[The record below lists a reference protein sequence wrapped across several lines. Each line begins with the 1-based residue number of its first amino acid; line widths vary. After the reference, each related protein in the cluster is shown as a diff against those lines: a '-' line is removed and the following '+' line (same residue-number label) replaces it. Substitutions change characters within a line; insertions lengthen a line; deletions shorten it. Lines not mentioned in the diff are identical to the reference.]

1 VHTATA
7 TRELLAPR
15 DDVWAFVSTPGRLA
29 DWWPGVF
36 AVQDQGD
43 HWTIEGEERG
53 GLTGVASPGDDE
65 REENVRVGLSSPG
78 SLELHFERSGYDAH
92 LALEATGEKRT
103 TATLT
108 IDVEDAHETAAERLE
123 EVAALAFTG
132 PTDAFAESILDRLY
146 DLCQTGADA

>member
-1 VHTATA
+1 VDTATA

-36 AVQDQGD
+36 AAQDQGD
-43 HWTIEGEERG
+43 HWTIEGEERA
-53 GLTGVASPGDDE
+53 GLTQVASPGDDE
-65 REENVRVGLSSPG
+65 RQESVCVGLNPPG
-78 SLELHFERSGYDAH
+78 SLELHFARSGYDAR
-92 LALEATGEKRT
+92 LVLEATGEKRT

-108 IDVEDAHETAAERLE
+108 IDVADAHETVAERLE
-123 EVAALAFTG
+123 EVAGLAFAG

-146 DLCQTGADA
+146 ELCQTGADA